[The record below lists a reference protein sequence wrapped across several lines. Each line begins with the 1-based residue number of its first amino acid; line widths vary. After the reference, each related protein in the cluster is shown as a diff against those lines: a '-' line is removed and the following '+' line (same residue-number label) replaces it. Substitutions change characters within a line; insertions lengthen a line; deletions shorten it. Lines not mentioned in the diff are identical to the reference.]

1 MTSVR
6 AVEEPQSARRFRPRL
21 VPSIAAGIAL
31 IILLGLGT
39 WQVQRLQWKTDLIR
53 TITERSS
60 AAPIDLA
67 DLSFDR
73 PNELVW
79 QHVHAAGRFLP
90 TPERPQRYTVEGRN
104 GVLGGRLL
112 GVFRTDAG
120 KNMLVDR
127 GFTPD
132 DAPAPV
138 APSGDVV
145 LDAVL
150 RDRGGE
156 RQTLFLPDNDPTTGR
171 WFWLDLPALDREFGQ
186 PLEPIE
192 LQLLP
197 GSPGAT
203 PQAVPP
209 RIDLPNNHLGYAITW
224 YGLALGLIAVFMTS
238 AWKRTDPHP

>member
-1 MTSVR
+1 M
-6 AVEEPQSARRFRPRL
+6 
-21 VPSIAAGIAL
+21 PSIAAGIAL

-53 TITERSS
+53 TIAERST
-60 AAPIDLA
+60 ALPIDLA

-73 PNELVW
+73 PDDLVW
-79 QHVHAAGRFLP
+79 QHVHAKARFLP
-90 TPERPQRYTVEGRN
+90 APEQPQRYTVEGRN

-112 GVFRTDAG
+112 GVVRTDAG
-120 KNMLVDR
+120 QNMLVDR

-132 DAPAPV
+132 DAPAPA
-138 APSGDVV
+138 APSGEVV

-150 RDRGGE
+150 RDRGSE
-156 RQTLFLPDNDPTTGR
+156 RQTLFLPDNEPKTGR

-203 PQAVPP
+203 PEAASP

-224 YGLALGLIAVFMTS
+224 YGLALGLVAVFTTS
-238 AWKRTDPHP
+238 AWKRTDPQP